1 MALQDFD
8 MLLVSVVPHRAFC
21 KFLRTSHAE
30 MIPYLQMVHLCKIY
44 QDDLDTLEELK
55 QEQQNLSEQ
64 VGVNYQSKKLLA
76 EYEKVTQKVIAL
88 DNKLQKRI
96 E

>member
-1 MALQDFD
+1 
-8 MLLVSVVPHRAFC
+8 
-21 KFLRTSHAE
+21 

-88 DNKLQKRI
+88 DDKLLRRI